1 MQTLLLHAF
10 FVSLACVCIHTIT
23 QEHKLLF
30 PVRQLIDRLT
40 ANKFLAWI
48 RKPIYDCL
56 PCMASVYGIGWSLWM
71 ELGVSPMVIIILLT
85 CGINAIFDALIY
97 GMRALIEISNA
108 VESMK
113 NGTDF
118 PE

>member
-1 MQTLLLHAF
+1 
-10 FVSLACVCIHTIT
+10 
-23 QEHKLLF
+23 
-30 PVRQLIDRLT
+30 
-40 ANKFLAWI
+40 
-48 RKPIYDCL
+48 
-56 PCMASVYGIGWSLWM
+56 MASIYGIGWSLWM